1 MAEEFSNKDREL
13 VRSSAS
19 SVNGHEFISLLETE
33 FDDFGIGLELE
44 SYIRTDNKEA
54 FVSLLKAREYD
65 FSWGYDHF
73 EIRLLKLLCFRR
85 AVGCATAFLNGDTL
99 LRKVDLNLG
108 LPADPLE
115 DEVGDN
121 PKPLELVVK
130 MLCYGLT
137 ALFIEHGADATSG
150 DVQFLPLNLAL
161 DSLCDHKIVKDFG
174 AGESVYNLFS
184 LFRLQELKEA
194 LDTIKLLASKSK
206 KQQVTALGVSC
217 VEEWNLVKLATLLI
231 VAWDKLV
238 IDDDVYS
245 SPIAKLIVLQHDLE
259 SDLEKKEVMR
269 SMLHVFRLVEMSR
282 SYLDQ
287 NRTLNHT
294 LLKLE
299 DAYNELMEVELH
311 GKGTD
316 MISANLAR
324 LAAQL
329 LRRNKEFFE
338 TVLAEKNCSS
348 TPSTRNVKI
357 SADIHRKLQPSRCRP
372 LDRLGDKVLLE
383 TRLMKKVSSESM
395 ITKCIYFLPK
405 TSGSYGG
412 ETCGEGTLLYRHLN
426 HVMFLDDRYE
436 FVKVVNGVES
446 FDSLDCDYDLP
457 TIVRHLMFLHD
468 SADCAAAV
476 LAGETDAFLSF
487 RDLTDVGWSFL
498 HNAAK
503 LANPKLTALFLENGF
518 LADDRRD
525 CDELKIKAALP
536 LNVALESFRDDFY
549 IRRWMKNKSASDLV
563 VLLCRDEFRHILET
577 IRLLVLKTTDVYSD
591 FLLYLKQGKM
601 VELCALLMVAHKE
614 LLASD
619 FMVDT
624 LVPTSI
630 THKDGGAGHG
640 NSHEHNDP
648 LEREETVLLLAIF
661 EKIGGH
667 LSAYIRLEQR
677 KSQYEIDCEVAWL
690 IVRAGISDAL
700 VSKIANAMFRVY
712 FADHERV
719 SGRVYDK
726 SLEQHCRPK
735 LRTGSRYP
743 KQAAMSMSRTRG
755 ISSSMVF
762 APALHSRYPKQAAMS
777 MSLTRG
783 ISSSTVF
790 SPALHIIVPETNAD
804 FAPLVSAKRLV
815 GVLRRRHSPMR
826 CISIVAALTSA
837 FRCM

>member
-1 MAEEFSNKDREL
+1 MAKGLFNKDREP

-33 FDDFGIGLELE
+33 CDDFGIGLELE

-65 FSWGYDHF
+65 FSWGGYEDF
-73 EIRLLKLLCFRR
+73 ETRLLKLLCFRR

-121 PKPLELVVK
+121 PTPLELAVK

-137 ALFIEHGADATSG
+137 ALFIEHGADPTLEGYEGWGAVS
-150 DVQFLPLNLAL
+150 FLPLTLAL

-206 KQQVTALGVSC
+206 KQQVTALGVAC
-217 VEEWNLVKLATLLI
+217 VEKWNLVKLATLLI

-269 SMLHVFRLVEMSR
+269 SMLLAFRLVEMSR
-282 SYLDQ
+282 DYLNQ
-287 NRTLNHT
+287 NLTLNHT

-299 DAYNELMEVELH
+299 NAYNQLMEVQLH

-338 TVLAEKNCSS
+338 TVLAEKNYSS

-357 SADIHRKLQPSRCRP
+357 SADIHRLFLNLIRKLQPSKCRP
-372 LDRLGDKVLLE
+372 VDRLGDKVLLE

-405 TSGSYGG
+405 TSESYGG
-412 ETCGEGTLLYRHLN
+412 ETCGEDTLLYQHLY
-426 HVMFLDDRYE
+426 HVMLLDDRYE

-503 LANPKLTALFLENGF
+503 LANPKLTAMFLENGF

-536 LNVALESFRDDFY
+536 LNVALESIRDDFY
-549 IRRWMKNKSASDLV
+549 IQCWMKNKSASDLV

-577 IRLLVLKTTDVYSD
+577 IRLLVLKTTDVYSE

-630 THKDGGAGHG
+630 THKDGGAGDG

-648 LEREETVLLLAIF
+648 VEREETVLLLAIF
-661 EKIGGH
+661 EKIGDH
-667 LSAYIRLEQR
+667 LSAYIRLEQL
-677 KSQYEIDCEVAWL
+677 KIEYQVDSEVAWL

-700 VSKIANAMFRVY
+700 VSKIANTMFSRVY

-719 SGRVYDK
+719 SGRVYHN
-726 SLEQHCRPK
+726 SFEQHCRPK
-735 LRTGSRYP
+735 LLGGSRYP
-743 KQAAMSMSRTRG
+743 KQAGMSMSWKRG

-762 APALHSRYPKQAAMS
+762 APALHIPVLK
-777 MSLTRG
+777 
-783 ISSSTVF
+783 
-790 SPALHIIVPETNAD
+790 TNAD
-804 FAPLVSAKRLV
+804 FAPLVSAKRLRLV
-815 GVLRRRHSPMR
+815 DVLHRRHSPIR
-826 CISIVAALTSA
+826 CISIVAALTSR
-837 FRCM
+837 FRRII